1 MRVGL
6 LRERPTGGRRLNVLQ
21 WFGLAGAPLAWAA
34 MHVFGWGI
42 SEAHCA
48 SGGRMLG
55 IDARAWQIAAT
66 AAALAVWAA
75 ATAASVLAFRA
86 SAVEG
91 EDPDPPLGRAHMLAA
106 ASLAVNAVF
115 FVMILLVGIST
126 SVEMTCRHS

>member
-1 MRVGL
+1 
-6 LRERPTGGRRLNVLQ
+6 
-21 WFGLAGAPLAWAA
+21 

-91 EDPDPPLGRAHMLAA
+91 DDPDPPLGRAHMLAA